1 MDVLPK
7 VESGPTLVSCL
18 VAHANSVPNKEAV
31 SFVANPLE
39 NSVETLDYAAL
50 DRGARRVAAL
60 LQRDFSP
67 GDRALLLY
75 PPGTAFFTA
84 FIGCLYAGV
93 VPAVAPLP
101 DGQRHRSDR
110 SGEMIR
116 SIGASALL
124 TEESAVGDTGAWVG
138 TLDDA
143 PPVIVTDRSEEL
155 PGPGAWSDPGTG
167 PDHVAFLQFTSG
179 STSTPRGVVVRHH
192 NIVDNAEHFSR
203 VNGCGSE
210 NRFGG
215 WLPMHH
221 DFGLLSMFLFPLYYG
236 ASTVHMPAS
245 AFLRRP
251 HSWLHL
257 IDQRDLDFSSS
268 PNFGYDLCVR
278 RITDEQAEG
287 IDLSRWKWAL
297 DGAEPVLPATLR
309 RFSRRFEDFGFRP
322 GTLVAGY
329 GLAEATLMVT
339 CDAGDEPPT
348 VVRVDAARLEKG
360 EFHPV
365 PGDEPGRE
373 LVRCGDV
380 EIPGSD
386 TRLLIVDPNTGDV
399 LPDGAV
405 GEIWISGSS
414 VTHGYWDRPEET
426 RASFDA
432 ATSDGRSGFL
442 RTGDLA
448 VVHGGGLYV
457 TGRMKE
463 VLIYHGRNIYPHDLE
478 AAARSADVCLENGI
492 GAAFTVRGAEDKE
505 EIALVHEVQPRGA
518 DADRLEEVL
527 TRIHRSVS
535 REFGVALGAVVLV
548 RRGGVK
554 RTTSGKIQ
562 RLKMRSALLD
572 GELKPVAV
580 RVSPALSDAVP
591 ESLSRVRG
599 EKR

>member
-7 VESGPTLVSCL
+7 AGPDPTLVSCL
-18 VAHANSVPNKEAV
+18 RAHARSVPEKEAV
-31 SFVANPLE
+31 SFAARPLE

-60 LQRDFSP
+60 LQRDFSL
-67 GDRALLLY
+67 GERALLLY

-101 DGQRHRSDR
+101 DGQRHRNDR
-110 SGEMIR
+110 SGEMVR

-124 TEESAVGDTGAWVG
+124 TEESAAEDTRAWIGA
-138 TLDDA
+138 LADA
-143 PPVIVTDRSEEL
+143 PPIIVTDRLGDL
-155 PGPGAWSDPGTG
+155 PSPDTWVDPEVG

-192 NIVDNAEHFSR
+192 NILDNAEHFSR
-203 VNGCGSE
+203 VNGCGFE

-251 HSWLHL
+251 HSWFHL
-257 IDQRDLDFSSS
+257 IDHFGLDFSSS

-278 RITDEQAEG
+278 RVTDEQAEG
-287 IDLSRWKWAL
+287 IDLSRWRWAI

-309 RFSRRFEDFGFRP
+309 RFSERFQGFGFRP
-322 GTLVAGY
+322 GTLVPGY

-348 VVRVDAARLEKG
+348 VLRADAARLEKG
-360 EFHPV
+360 EVHPV
-365 PGDEPGRE
+365 PEDEPGRE
-373 LVRCGDV
+373 LVRCGD
-380 EIPGSD
+380 IRTPGSD
-386 TRLLIVDPNTGDV
+386 TRLLIVDPDTGDV

-414 VTHGYWDRPEET
+414 VTHGYWNRPEET

-432 ATSDGRSGFL
+432 ATSDGRRGFL

-448 VVHGGGLYV
+448 AVHDGGLYV

-478 AAARSADVCLENGI
+478 AAARSADTRLEHGI
-492 GAAFTVRGAEDKE
+492 GAAFTVRGAEDRE
-505 EIALVHEVQPRGA
+505 EIVLVHEARPRGA
-518 DADRLEEVL
+518 DADQIEEVL
-527 TRIHRSVS
+527 TRIHRRVS
-535 REFGVALGAVVLV
+535 RESGVALGAIVLV

-562 RLKMRSALLD
+562 RLKMRSAFLAGD
-572 GELKPVAV
+572 LKPVAV
-580 RVSPALSDAVP
+580 RISPALGDSVPDA
-591 ESLSRVRG
+591 LNRVRG